1 MTDFA
6 VSAIAAN
13 QPAAAEF
20 PEVSLEALKL
30 SHHAVGLLDKS
41 GQAPTVRHR
50 SASPTQSL
58 FKQPFGFKL
67 CQRQRPIGQPC
78 ARNLHRLNRFAIAED
93 RNARQPDTRVDRLF
107 HKTEILK
114 NLQRPSCH
122 AERLAEKRALSH
134 LLDEQDINAVATQLR
149 CQHQAHR
156 ARSNNQDLRGGLHLP
171 HRVLRIVLRIV
182 PALDITTNSGEGRL
196 SNALPHYSI
205 LFSLTQSRT
214 VPARMAADQRFRWRR
229 AAPGT

>member
-67 CQRQRPIGQPC
+67 CQRQRPIWQPC

-156 ARSNNQDLRGGLHLP
+156 ACSNNQDLRGGLHLR
-171 HRVLRIVLRIV
+171 HRVLRIVPI
-182 PALDITTNSGEGRL
+182 LDITNRQRRREAEYRIT
-196 SNALPHYSI
+196 PF
-205 LFSLTQSRT
+205 LFSLTRSRT